1 MVKNNQA
8 KQKPNQI
15 NVLWIVIH
23 SEMKWIGASSVLLL
37 IFNVVYSFLTL
48 PHTYVYLLE
57 FLVAN
62 P

>member
-48 PHTYVYLLE
+48 PHTYVYLFE